1 MIVYFD
7 TSVLVAYY
15 TLEARTNDA
24 AALVEKAELPVISD
38 ICIAELNVVIR
49 RKQREGF
56 LSEEAADAVLAL
68 FDEHVRDS
76 FVRVGLDEGHVE
88 ATRRLAATVE
98 RPLRTLDALHL
109 AVALDAGGA
118 IATFD
123 DRLAGASRSA
133 GIEVQP

>member
-15 TLEARTNDA
+15 TVEDRTSDA
-24 AALVEKAELPVISD
+24 AAIVERAELPVISD

-56 LSEEAADAVLAL
+56 LSPQAADAVLAL
-68 FDEHVRDS
+68 FDEHVRAS
-76 FVRVGLDEGHVE
+76 FVRIALDDGHLGE
-88 ATRRLAATVE
+88 TRRLPVAIEA
-98 RPLRTLDALHL
+98 PLRTLDALHL
-109 AVALDAGGA
+109 AVAADAGGA

-123 DRLAGASRSA
+123 DRLADASRSV
-133 GIEVQP
+133 GIEVLS